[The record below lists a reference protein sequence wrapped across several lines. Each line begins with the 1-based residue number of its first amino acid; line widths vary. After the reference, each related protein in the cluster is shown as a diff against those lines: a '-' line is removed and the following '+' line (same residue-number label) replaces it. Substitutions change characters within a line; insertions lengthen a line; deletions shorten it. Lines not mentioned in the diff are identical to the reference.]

1 MHVNSQVFYG
11 CAIFMCY
18 FLSDKFYVEALNLY
32 LIVLYDF
39 SSHVILSFCKF
50 VISWRGFFSS

>member
-39 SSHVILSFCKF
+39 F
-50 VISWRGFFSS
+50 